1 MRNLLVLISSFIL
14 NAAIAQS
21 PLAKTKW
28 ALKDRELRAEL
39 NSEKIDTE
47 EWYKRI
53 RIEAGSLGSSLQAWF
68 VSKSKIAKA
77 SQTEKRLD
85 IIQGFSAFIPNE
97 FQIIKENGNRFIQ
110 ILLIN
115 NSDTS
120 VPILRADATIL
131 GLSCFVKAGN
141 EWILL
146 RGGTI
151 VSCGNSFFT
160 DSLPK
165 KSLMT
170 IQLDNVD
177 HGDGNIKIP
186 FKVKFLLDDQVI
198 ESNEVTIKLHL
209 NQIKRLKEE
218 NEILKQTQK
227 RTVS

>member
-1 MRNLLVLISSFIL
+1 
-14 NAAIAQS
+14 
-21 PLAKTKW
+21 
-28 ALKDRELRAEL
+28 
-39 NSEKIDTE
+39 
-47 EWYKRI
+47 
-53 RIEAGSLGSSLQAWF
+53 
-68 VSKSKIAKA
+68 
-77 SQTEKRLD
+77 
-85 IIQGFSAFIPNE
+85 
-97 FQIIKENGNRFIQ
+97 
-110 ILLIN
+110 
-115 NSDTS
+115 
-120 VPILRADATIL
+120 
-131 GLSCFVKAGN
+131 VKAGN

-227 RTVS
+227 KTVS

>member
-1 MRNLLVLISSFIL
+1 MVVGQAMRQRRTSYARGAQVQQRLRTQILTLCAINNIMRNLLVLISSFIL

-146 RGGTI
+146 RGGNN
-151 VSCGNSFFT
+151 CFMR
-160 DSLPK
+160 K
-165 KSLMT
+165 
-170 IQLDNVD
+170 
-177 HGDGNIKIP
+177 
-186 FKVKFLLDDQVI
+186 
-198 ESNEVTIKLHL
+198 
-209 NQIKRLKEE
+209 
-218 NEILKQTQK
+218 
-227 RTVS
+227 